1 MTGKIKIG
9 FIVKQPEEPWFQLE
23 WRFAQQ
29 AAEANK
35 FELVKIGAVDGEKAL
50 AAIDNLAAQQAQG
63 FVICTPDTRL
73 GPAIAAKAR
82 AAKLKLLTVDDQFL
96 GADGKPMADVHHLG
110 ISARNIGHMVGKAL
124 AEEMKK
130 RGWSAD
136 ETALC
141 AVTFEELATARE
153 RTDGAIETIVE
164 TGFAKEKIFK
174 VAQKTSDVPGAF
186 DAANILLTQH
196 PEAFRAVVSFVG
208 IYDMVRHETFPNGA
222 FNVTEYGTTA
232 DSSEFAALYGYSPLH
247 HVKRA
252 TAYPAVLMETG
263 VNDPLVAPW
272 QSRKFAAALQAAT
285 TSGRPVVLLTRM
297 EAGHGIG
304 APFAQRVGNA
314 ALALTFFAHE
324 LGLRPA
330 DSTRARPPLN
340 DAPKKSEV
348 RPK

>member
-1 MTGKIKIG
+1 MKIMTKVPRFFGVVALALFVGCGPNGSPNSGNPGSPLSDAAAGKIKIG

-29 AAEANK
+29 AADANK

-82 AAKLKLLTVDDQFL
+82 AAKMKLLTVDDQFL

-124 AEEMKK
+124 AAEMKK
-130 RGWSAD
+130 RGWSAA

-141 AVTFEELATARE
+141 AVTFEELATAGE
-153 RTDGAIETIVE
+153 RTDGAIESIVE
-164 TGFAKEKIFK
+164 AGFAKEKIFK

-196 PEAFRAVVSFVG
+196 PEVKRWLICGMNDSAVMGAVRAMEGRGFSADNVVG
-208 IYDMVRHETFPNGA
+208 IGINGS
-222 FNVTEYGTTA
+222 
-232 DSSEFAALYGYSPLH
+232 DDCISEFKKP
-247 HVKRA
+247 K
-252 TAYPAVLMETG
+252 PTG
-263 VNDPLVAPW
+263 FHA
-272 QSRKFAAALQAAT
+272 S
-285 TSGRPVVLLTRM
+285 VLLSAKRHGQETAEMMFKWIKDGVEPAKATYTDGVLITRDTY
-297 EAGHGIG
+297 ERILKE
-304 APFAQRVGNA
+304 Q
-314 ALALTFFAHE
+314 
-324 LGLRPA
+324 GL
-330 DSTRARPPLN
+330 
-340 DAPKKSEV
+340 
-348 RPK
+348 